1 MSLLSADGALEAA
14 PAMGAADIILDLVS
28 TGVTLREN
36 NLKMIADGDIMEVL
50 KSCLDAADCQC
61 QHETVGHHDLIS
73 LSQSEGVL
81 VANRRS
87 LLGRPDLLPIVHELL
102 ERLEAH
108 LVADTFYSVTTN
120 IRSEDPQQ
128 FAAQMRSRGLGGL
141 QGPTISQVL
150 DTLYAFS

>member
-50 KSCLDAADCQC
+50 KSCLDA
-61 QHETVGHHDLIS
+61 GHHDLIS